1 MKKIKEFLSGMTFKQ
16 KRYAVIMMICVAVN
30 MILEESMTLASA
42 PLCMDVTGTIAATI
56 ILEPAAGL
64 IVGLINNFFRAIFIN
79 GPTTLVYYSVSAA
92 AALLAAIM
100 LDRNNRL
107 RFGRVIIATALIIAA
122 STLLSGLWKYWQI
135 GVVSNLYWENYFSEI
150 AASRGFGS
158 FLSGAFGAF
167 VIKVPDTIASVIL
180 AVIMYKLTPKKYRG
194 R

>member
-1 MKKIKEFLSGMTFKQ
+1 MKKIKGFLSGMTFKQ

-30 MILEESMTLASA
+30 MIPEEIMTRVSA
-42 PLCMDVTGTIAATI
+42 PLWMDVTGTIAATI

-100 LDRNNRL
+100 LDRENRL
-107 RFGRVIIATALIIAA
+107 RFGRVVISTVLIIVA
-122 STLLSGLWKYWQI
+122 STLLSGLLKYWRI
-135 GVVSNLYWENYFSEI
+135 GGVSNLYWENYFSEI
-150 AASRGFGS
+150 AASRGFGT
-158 FLSGAFGAF
+158 FLSGMFGTF

-180 AVIMYKLTPKKYRG
+180 AVIMYKLTPEKYRG

>member
-16 KRYAVIMMICVAVN
+16 KRYALIMMICVAVN
-30 MILEESMTLASA
+30 MILEESMTRISA
-42 PLCMDVTGTIAATI
+42 PLCMDVTGAIAATI

-100 LDRNNRL
+100 LDRENRM
-107 RFGRVIIATALIIAA
+107 RFGRIVISTLLIIAA

-135 GVVSNLYWENYFSEI
+135 GGVSNLYWENYFSEI

-158 FLSGAFGAF
+158 FLSGTFGAF

>member
-1 MKKIKEFLSGMTFKQ
+1 MKKIKGFLSGMTFKQ

-30 MILEESMTLASA
+30 MIPEEIMTRISA

-64 IVGLINNFFRAIFIN
+64 IVGLVNNFFRAIFIN

-92 AALLAAIM
+92 AALLAALM
-100 LDRNNRL
+100 LDRNSRL
-107 RFGRVIIATALIIAA
+107 RFGRVAISTVLIIAA

-135 GVVSNLYWENYFSEI
+135 GGASNLYWENYFSEP
-150 AASRGFGS
+150 ATARGFWT
-158 FLSGAFGAF
+158 FLSGMFGTFA
-167 VIKVPDTIASVIL
+167 IKVPDTIASVVL
-180 AVIMYKLTPKKYRG
+180 AVIMYRLTPKKYRG